1 MSYQEKRT
9 ITNIFTGVVVL
20 IAYCIH
26 AFGKYQ
32 SGMVESGDLKFWAST
47 MLIFIGIG
55 IVVAIIV
62 QIVFHI
68 LLSVSIAVQKK
79 IQDRNFD
86 EKEIEKTIQSEMVED
101 EMGKLIGL
109 KSERIG
115 YITLGAGLV
124 LGLFAIV
131 FNYSTAVF
139 LNILFISFSLGS
151 ILEGFTNLYYF
162 RRGIHNA

>member
-9 ITNIFTGVVVL
+9 ITNILTGAVVL
-20 IAYCIH
+20 IAYCIY

-32 SGMVESGDLKFWAST
+32 SEMVESGDLKFWAST
-47 MLIFIGIG
+47 MLTFIGIG
-55 IVVAIIV
+55 IIAAIIV

-79 IQDRNFD
+79 IKDVNFD
-86 EKEIEKTIQSEMVED
+86 ENEIEKSIKAEMVED

-115 YITLGAGLV
+115 YFTVGTGFV

-131 FNYSTAVF
+131 LNYSTAVF

-151 ILEGFTNLYYF
+151 ILEGFTNLYYY
-162 RRGIHNA
+162 RRGVHNA

>member
-9 ITNIFTGVVVL
+9 ITNIFTGAVVL
-20 IAYCIH
+20 IAYCVH
-26 AFGKYQ
+26 AFGRYQ
-32 SGMVESGDLKFWAST
+32 AGLVEPGDLKFWAST

-55 IVVAIIV
+55 VVAAIIV

-79 IQDRNFD
+79 IRDANFD
-86 EKEIEKTIQSEMVED
+86 ENEIERSIKTEMVED

-109 KSERIG
+109 KSERIA
-115 YITLGAGLV
+115 YIVVGAGFV
-124 LGLFAIV
+124 LGLITIV
-131 FNYSTAVF
+131 FNYSAAVL

-151 ILEGFTNLYYF
+151 ILEGFANLYYF

>member
-9 ITNIFTGVVVL
+9 ITNIFTGAVVL
-20 IAYCIH
+20 IAYCIY

-32 SGMVESGDLKFWAST
+32 AGLVEPGDLKFWAST

-55 IVVAIIV
+55 IVVTIIV

-79 IQDRNFD
+79 IQDVNFD
-86 EKEIEKTIQSEMVED
+86 ESEIERSIKSEMVED

-115 YITLGAGLV
+115 FITVGFGFI
-124 LGLFAIV
+124 LGLFSIV
-131 FNYSTAVF
+131 FNYPAAVL

-151 ILEGFTNLYYF
+151 ILEGFANLYYF
-162 RRGIHNA
+162 RRGIQHA